1 MIKKKEDKMDR
12 KKMELDEMTT
22 WKKVETKETK
32 RYGYMNRLQNGL
44 L

>member
-32 RYGYMNRLQNGL
+32 WYGYVNRLQNGL

>member
-1 MIKKKEDKMDR
+1 MMKNRKTKWTE

-32 RYGYMNRLQNGL
+32 WYGCMNRLHNGL